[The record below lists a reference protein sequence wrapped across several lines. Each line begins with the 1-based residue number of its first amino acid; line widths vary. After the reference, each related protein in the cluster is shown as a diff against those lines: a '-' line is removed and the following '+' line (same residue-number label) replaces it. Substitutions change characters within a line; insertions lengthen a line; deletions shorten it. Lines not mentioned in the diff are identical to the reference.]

1 MSGTLEP
8 EPKMVEKYTH
18 DELIKQIKKP
28 GWTLNSE
35 EPDKAVSGTLED
47 LLNTTHEQQTAGNV
61 PGLIK
66 QAETSIEL
74 DMIEIEKLW
83 RYLGL
88 PV

>member
-1 MSGTLEP
+1 MSGTRYL

-18 DELIKQIKKP
+18 DELVEQIKKP
-28 GWTLNSE
+28 GWTLNTE

-47 LLNTTHEQQTAGNV
+47 LLNTTHQRQTAGHV

>member
-1 MSGTLEP
+1 
-8 EPKMVEKYTH
+8 MVKKYTH
-18 DELIKQIKKP
+18 DELVEQIKKP
-28 GWTLNSE
+28 GWILNSE
-35 EPDKAVSGTLED
+35 EPDKEVSGTLED
-47 LLNTTHEQQTAGNV
+47 LLNTTHERQTTGNA

-74 DMIEIEKLW
+74 DMIEMEKLW

>member
-1 MSGTLEP
+1 
-8 EPKMVEKYTH
+8 
-18 DELIKQIKKP
+18 
-28 GWTLNSE
+28 LNTDQS
-35 EPDKAVSGTLED
+35 DKTVSGTLED
-47 LLNTTHEQQTAGNV
+47 LLNTTHQRQTAGQA